1 MAGVLMEIPDLD
13 DVRTF
18 VTIGQEGTL
27 TAAARELKLP
37 TSTVSRSLTRLER
50 HLDVLLVQ
58 RSPRGL
64 VMTDFGKEYLQTC
77 RRALRTLRDGSELLE
92 SHRERPR
99 GLIKVACP
107 ITMARSIFAPLLKE
121 FLKRYPDLRIEIEP
135 YASGWDQE
143 PREDVDVFFKVR
155 APRDS
160 IRRVRPYP
168 GTKRGLFASPD
179 YIAACGNPA
188 TPDELVSHTCIGSGT
203 WRLSRGSKAAAP
215 NIVFRVV
222 ATDPALH
229 LELAVNGFGIA
240 ILPLWMAKGANVRNR
255 LVPVLPLWSP
265 EPITLCALFS
275 GPARLTPKVQVLLD
289 FLGEYIGTDRDP
301 RLHKLRAKGLFT
313 DPKLEA
319 TSGP

>member
-1 MAGVLMEIPDLD
+1 MGLPDLN

-18 VTIGQEGTL
+18 VAIGQQGTL
-27 TAAARELKLP
+27 TAAARELGLP
-37 TSTVSRSLTRLER
+37 TSTVSRALTRLEK

-64 VMTDFGKEYLQTC
+64 VMTDFGREYLQNC

-92 SHRERPR
+92 NRREWPR
-99 GLIKVACP
+99 GLIKIACP

-121 FLKRYPDLRIEIEP
+121 FLERYPDLRVEIEP

-155 APRDS
+155 VPRDS

-179 YIAACGNPA
+179 YIAAFGSPA
-188 TPDELVSHTCIGSGT
+188 TPEELTTHTCIGSGI
-203 WRLSRGSKAAAP
+203 WKLSRSSKIVAP
-215 NIVFRVV
+215 NIAFKVV
-222 ATDPALH
+222 ASDPVVH
-229 LELAVNGFGIA
+229 LELAVSGLGIA
-240 ILPLWMAKGANVRNR
+240 ILPLYMARRPDLRNQ
-255 LVPVLPLWSP
+255 LKPVLPLWSP

-289 FLGEYIGTDRDP
+289 FLGEYVGTDRDP
-301 RLHKLRAKGLFT
+301 RLRQLPAKGLFT
-313 DPKLEA
+313 DPKLET